1 MGNII
6 ASGALLAWPVVTL
19 VLFLTLSTPRA
30 ITASLL
36 WAYLLLPYSVGF
48 DFKGVPTLDKS
59 SIPSI
64 TTLLL
69 AFCLAP
75 PGAFRWPKSP
85 WFNLLLIVYVFCPI
99 LTTMTNPD
107 ALTVGEVTLPGLTFY
122 DAFSASAEKAIEA
135 MPLIAGAALLRSET
149 AHRDVLLVFVVAAL
163 AYSAPIL
170 LEIAR
175 GPFLQ
180 ARIYHVD
187 PGTWYEQQIR
197 AGGFRAIVFIGH
209 GLLVSAFLGLAFL
222 AALGLWRDKWRVM
235 GLPAILCAVWLLV
248 MLVLNKSAGA
258 LITGTALALLFV
270 FLRPRRFI
278 GIALVVA
285 MMIVTYPVLR
295 GNGFVPTAA
304 IQSAISSVSSERAAS
319 LGFRLRNE
327 DMLLHRAN
335 QRPWFG
341 WGGYA
346 RNHVIVVTE
355 WGETK
360 DVTVTDGTW
369 VIAIGTYGW
378 IGYLSTFGLLCYPF
392 WHLFRMRRRSAISMA
407 SVTLAAMLLFNLLD
421 LIPNSSLRPI
431 TWLIAGALSGLTIM
445 RAKQAPSIA
454 PGAPG
459 AADPIPAQ
467 APA

>member
-6 ASGALLAWPVVTL
+6 ASGALLVWPVVTL

-48 DFKGVPTLDKS
+48 DFKGIPTFDKS

-75 PGAFRWPKSP
+75 TGTFRWPRSP
-85 WFNLLLIVYVFCPI
+85 WFNLLLIVHVFCPI
-99 LTTMTNPD
+99 LTTMANPD
-107 ALTVGEVTLPGLTFY
+107 SIIVGVVTLPGLTFY
-122 DAFSASAEKAIEA
+122 DAFSSVASNAIEV
-135 MPLIAGAALLRSET
+135 MPLVAGAALLRNES

-163 AYSAPIL
+163 TYSAPIL
-170 LEIAR
+170 LEVAK
-175 GPFLQ
+175 GPYLQ
-180 ARIYHVD
+180 ALVYHVD
-187 PGTWYEQQIR
+187 PGAWYEQQIR
-197 AGGFRAIVFIGH
+197 NGGFRAMVFMGH
-209 GLLVSAFLGLAFL
+209 GLLVSAFLGLALL

-235 GLPAILCAVWLLV
+235 GLPAILCAAWIFAI
-248 MLVLNKSAGA
+248 LVLNKSAGA
-258 LITGTALALLFV
+258 IITGTALAVLLA
-270 FLRPRRFI
+270 FLRPRRLT
-278 GIALVVA
+278 GIAFVLA

-295 GNGFVPTAA
+295 GNGLVPIRA
-304 IQSAISSVSSERAAS
+304 IQSAASSISSERALS
-319 LGFRLRNE
+319 FNFRLRNE

-335 QRPWFG
+335 QRPWLG

-355 WGETK
+355 WGGTT
-360 DVTVTDGTW
+360 DLTVTDGTW
-369 VIAIGTYGW
+369 IIVIGVYGW

-392 WHLFRMRRRSAISMA
+392 WHLFRQRRQTIPMPT
-407 SVTLAAMLLFNLLD
+407 VTLAVMLLFNLLD

-431 TWLIAGALSGLTIM
+431 TWLIAGALSGFTAV
-445 RAKQAPSIA
+445 RAVRQAPSVA
-454 PGAPG
+454 PGTKG
-459 AADPIPAQ
+459 HTPAQ
-467 APA
+467 LAMPA